1 MKALGWIVGIVL
13 LLVVGVGAYIVLNS
27 GSLVKSAIEEL
38 GPDYLGVDV
47 KVGEVNLALAEG
59 SAQVKNLN
67 IGNPQGF
74 AGDYLMKLGEV
85 KVVLDTSQIS
95 DTLVVMKQVVIDG
108 ADVAAVA
115 KGKRTN
121 FQQLLD
127 NLDSSAEGTSK
138 PSDTSA
144 TAAESEMKFIIDSFV
159 FTNARASL
167 ASDVL
172 GELEI
177 ELPDIRLQNVGRKT
191 DGATA
196 EEIAEQLIKPIS
208 AAISKAAVNQGLDV
222 EGVKQNV
229 KDRISEKIGS
239 GLRGLTDRLKK

>member
-27 GSLVKSAIEEL
+27 GSLVKTAIEEL

-47 KVGEVNLALAEG
+47 SVGEVNLALSEG
-59 SAQVKNLN
+59 SAQVKSLN

-74 AGDYLMKLGEV
+74 GGGHLMKLGEV

-95 DTLVVMKQVVIDG
+95 ETLVVMKQVVIDG

-115 KGKRTN
+115 KGQRTN

-127 NLDSSAEGTSK
+127 NLESTADGT
-138 PSDTSA
+138 SDTSEVS
-144 TAAESEMKFIIDSFV
+144 AESEMKFIIDSFA

-172 GELEI
+172 GELAL
-177 ELPDIRLQNVGRKT
+177 ELPDIRLQDVGRKT

-196 EEIAEQLIKPIS
+196 AEIAEQLIQPIS
-208 AAISKAAVNQGLDV
+208 AAISKEAVNQGLDI

-229 KDRISEKIGS
+229 KDRISEEISG
-239 GLRGLTDRLKK
+239 GLRGLTEQFKK

>member
-1 MKALGWIVGIVL
+1 MKALAWIVGLVL

-27 GSLVKSAIEEL
+27 GSLVKTAIEEL

-59 SAQVKNLN
+59 SVQIKNLN

-85 KVVLDTSQIS
+85 KVVLDTSQVS
-95 DTLVVMKQVVIDG
+95 DTLVVMKQVLIDG

-127 NLDSSAEGTSK
+127 NLESSDNSGANTSE
-138 PSDTSA
+138 A
-144 TAAESEMKFIIDSFV
+144 AAESEMKFIIDSFV
-159 FTNARASL
+159 FTNAQA
-167 ASDVL
+167 
-172 GELEI
+172 
-177 ELPDIRLQNVGRKT
+177 
-191 DGATA
+191 
-196 EEIAEQLIKPIS
+196 
-208 AAISKAAVNQGLDV
+208 
-222 EGVKQNV
+222 
-229 KDRISEKIGS
+229 
-239 GLRGLTDRLKK
+239 